1 MELSHI
7 IVVTEKVCNCE
18 NVVEYVA
25 EFEHY
30 DDAAEAMKEYAD
42 TFNVGRIY
50 QDKKT
55 VIFEGGFRMRLIS
68 LCKFESAS
76 EFMKAKG
83 LSI

>member
-7 IVVTEKVCNCE
+7 IVVTEKVCGCE
-18 NVVEYVA
+18 SVVEYVA
-25 EFEHY
+25 EFAHY
-30 DDAAEAMKEYAD
+30 DDAVEAMKEYAD

-50 QDKKT
+50 QDEDT
-55 VIFEGGFRMRLIS
+55 IIFEGGFRLHLVS
-68 LCKFESAS
+68 LCRFESAS